1 MNDTARP
8 ELELLAQAI
17 HAIHDA
23 LRDITP
29 SAELAP
35 PLDSHT
41 DLVELYAEMLAL
53 RVFGLALAKGDL
65 SQQLQVK
72 GQFAGALKALQAN
85 LRHLTWQT
93 QMIAQGDFSQR
104 VHFMG
109 EFATAFN
116 TMVEHLDR
124 ARQELVESERRYR
137 LLAENATD
145 VIWIMD
151 VTGKYTYVS
160 PSVERLRGYTPE
172 EVLQQSLDEAV
183 CPGSINIVRDGLQFF
198 IDEIKGGRRRT
209 PRPVFIEQP
218 CKDGSTV
225 WTEVIARVI
234 YDQANQP
241 IGILGATRDITE
253 RRKLEVENQRRT
265 EELAIL
271 YRIGN
276 RVAASLALDQLSLA
290 LYEEIKHIMPV
301 EAFYVAVYDNETDLI
316 SFPFIVEGMN
326 EQGPVFGKMEPRDL
340 KTQPGLTGYIIQSQ
354 KTLYVPDLAEPP
366 TVLPV
371 QAIPLSQKLSRTYL
385 GVPFFLRGQV
395 IGILSMQTFLPNSY
409 TADLIRLAETI
420 ATELAFAVDNARLY
434 EKAQRLAI
442 TDTLTGLY
450 NRRHFYALALNEIER
465 ARRYRRSLAVIMLDL
480 DKFKHINDTYG
491 HPAGDKVLQALARLC
506 HKQLRTV
513 DIVGRYG
520 GEEFIALLPE
530 TARHGAVIAA
540 ERIQNGVCATVAD
553 AYNAAERL
561 REQINQVRVET
572 EQGTIYFSAS
582 IGIADLE
589 TILAQSNDLTS
600 ATCLERLLACADSA
614 LYLAKRKGGNRVEVY
629 SEDNP
634 GTAKEHQI
642 DAPTH

>member
-17 HAIHDA
+17 RALRDA

-301 EAFYVAVYDNETDLI
+301 DAFYVAVYDNETDLI

-326 EQGPVFGKMEPRDL
+326 EQGPIFGKMEPRDL
-340 KTQPGLTGYIIQSQ
+340 NTQPGLTGYIIQSQ

-366 TVLPV
+366 ATLPV
-371 QAIPLSQKLSRTYL
+371 QAIPLSQNLSRTYL

-553 AYNAAERL
+553 AYHAAERL

-582 IGIADLE
+582 IGVADLE